1 MPPLLSSPDEVCLAL
16 DEETEAV
23 LDVEP
28 GISEH
33 ARPTDENYK
42 YGRQRRW
49 PHMSAEA
56 ETASTERIDAEANE
70 KLTERELKRQSREAR

>member
-56 ETASTERIDAEANE
+56 ETALSAKMDIEVNDKVTER
-70 KLTERELKRQSREAR
+70 KLKRQSREAR